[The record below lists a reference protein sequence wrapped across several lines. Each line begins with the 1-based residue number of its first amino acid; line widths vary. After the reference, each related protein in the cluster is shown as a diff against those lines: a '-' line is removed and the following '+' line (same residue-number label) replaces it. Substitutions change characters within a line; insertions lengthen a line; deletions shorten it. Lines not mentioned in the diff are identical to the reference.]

1 MDVYSHVS
9 VYLPVKAKVKVH
21 IQVCCN
27 LYANSM
33 SLLPYNFDQFS
44 NLFDDKVAKSEL
56 GDYKLESWVN
66 GDQKRGAPF
75 SIPQPLEPS

>member
-1 MDVYSHVS
+1 
-9 VYLPVKAKVKVH
+9 
-21 IQVCCN
+21 
-27 LYANSM
+27 M

-66 GDQKRGAPF
+66 GDQKRGTPF